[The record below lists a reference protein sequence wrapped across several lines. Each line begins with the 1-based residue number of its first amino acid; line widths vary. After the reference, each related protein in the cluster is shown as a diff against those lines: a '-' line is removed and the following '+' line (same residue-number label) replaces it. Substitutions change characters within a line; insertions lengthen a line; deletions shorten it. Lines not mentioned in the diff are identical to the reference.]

1 MIRFRCL
8 SAATAFFLTAIPAFS
23 LTLECKIPKS
33 NAGGGYVTDIYVF
46 QYDEGSNQALV
57 SDALIYYYNDEQPL
71 AAKVSED
78 TARKLV
84 LTWNVQMT
92 NSTGQM
98 TKMQFRA
105 SYFKAEKS
113 VVVRGVPGGGYA
125 NDFEGRGTC
134 KTV

>member
-1 MIRFRCL
+1 MVPVRFL
-8 SAATAFFLTAIPAFS
+8 SAATALFLTAIPAFS

-46 QYDEGSNQALV
+46 QHDKGSDQALV

-105 SYFKAEKS
+105 SYFKADNK
-113 VVVRGVPGGGYA
+113 VIVRGVPGGGYA

-134 KTV
+134 KAG